1 MWMHFISRGK
11 ICGFY
16 LAKTWIIAWSNW
28 ICWIFLLN
36 AHDDIISFLS
46 FSGWLLGCYRPVVCV
61 LIDELSR
68 NTLRQKKDLR
78 QKKNLRQTKNK
89 TKKELNKKRK
99 KELNKKRKKVLKIKD
114 KKELKKRQKKS
125 WTKRQKREELYK
137 KQRRIKLCTKK
148 SLFYQRCCL
157 FSLCASSECLCVLL
171 EKVERK

>member
-1 MWMHFISRGK
+1 MWMHFISRAK

-16 LAKTWIIAWSNW
+16 LAKTSIIAWSNW
-28 ICWIFLLN
+28 ICWIFLRN

-61 LIDELSR
+61 DWRIEQKY
-68 NTLRQKKDLR
+68 LREKKDLR

-89 TKKELNKKRK
+89 TKKRVEQKEKKKVEQKEKKGVENKTKKDLKKKRVEQKGK
-99 KELNKKRKKVLKIKD
+99 KL
-114 KKELKKRQKKS
+114 
-125 WTKRQKREELYK
+125 ELYK
-137 KQRRIKLCTKK
+137 KQRRIKLCKKK

-171 EKVERK
+171 EKVETK